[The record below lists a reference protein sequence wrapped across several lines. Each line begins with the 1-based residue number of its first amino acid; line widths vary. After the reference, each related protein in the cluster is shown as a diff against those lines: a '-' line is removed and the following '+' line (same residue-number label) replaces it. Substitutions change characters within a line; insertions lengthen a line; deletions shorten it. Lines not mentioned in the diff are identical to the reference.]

1 MKHLIIITL
10 ALAISIALFSN
21 VYAQGGSLQ
30 NRTNENNM
38 RFAIPDDI
46 KTQIDNFFDALAKK
60 DYKGG
65 LERFLTNSPIRKKDD
80 DFARILK
87 EIGKSIDHYG
97 EIKGYEIVDFKM
109 AATSYCRIKICGLHL
124 RFPTR

>member
-1 MKHLIIITL
+1 MKQLIVLTL
-10 ALAISIALFSN
+10 ALSYVFTYTSISQP
-21 VYAQGGSLQ
+21 VGSLQ
-30 NRTNENNM
+30 NRTSENNM

-46 KTQIDNFFDALAKK
+46 KTQIDNFFESLTKK
-60 DYKGG
+60 EYKTG
-65 LERFLTNSPIRKKDD
+65 LERFLSNSPITKKDS
-80 DFARILK
+80 DFSQILK
-87 EIGKSIDHYG
+87 ELGKSIEHYG